1 MDDNIICPLCGYQ
14 RKDQDNNPEWQC
26 PGCLAAYNKAQYG
39 LFSLPEKKIDEF
51 SLPQDMSKA
60 YLLTEDS
67 LYIFNNNLQ
76 KKIKKI
82 EISENNLQFI
92 IAELGIDPIKDEE
105 KMLFET
111 LPYEKLNVIKKNL
124 NSNTSTSHANNE
136 TTNSP
141 PNIKAKEGVEEE
153 NSLIEKQDDDKKH
166 VNSNSDLYFWVGFL
180 GLILLLI
187 GVFSPIVS
195 APMIGD
201 LNLFRNGKGDG
212 IFILF
217 LSSFWLV
224 TFMRA
229 GRIGLTILSVL
240 IGGLILYDLVFTYN
254 LMQNIK
260 SDLTNQLAGNP
271 FAGIANTM
279 IGSIEMKWGW
289 VLLLLGASLMLLSG
303 IVKDKDV
310 PSIIEDHPQSNIFIN
325 FFNGIAIILFVL
337 PLYFWIFGVVNN
349 TSKTSPSQ
357 LQTKQQDR
365 SKNQSEIVSQI
376 KSVNLT
382 VLSSNVEAFD
392 HLASDCLI
400 NVKVY
405 GKINSSCTKASSIE
419 DKLLP
424 QLKMLGQE
432 LKKMGKENKGISS
445 DLEMKLNTI
454 IRHFKSGQKDL
465 MTANTILSR

>member
-1 MDDNIICPLCGYQ
+1 MDDRIICPLCGYR

-26 PGCLAAYNKAQYG
+26 PGCMAAYNKAQYG
-39 LFSLPEKKIDEF
+39 LFSLPEKKINEF

-82 EISENNLQFI
+82 EISENNLQLI
-92 IAELGIDPIKDEE
+92 AAELSIGPIEDEE

-111 LPYEKLNVIKKNL
+111 LPYEELNIIKKNL
-124 NSNTSTSHANNE
+124 DSNTSTSHAKE
-136 TTNSP
+136 TTNNPS
-141 PNIKAKEGVEEE
+141 NIKAQEGVEEE
-153 NSLIEKQDDDKKH
+153 KDPIENQGDEKKH
-166 VNSNSDLYFWVGFL
+166 VNSNSDLYFWVGCL
-180 GLILLLI
+180 GVILLLI
-187 GVFSPIVS
+187 GIFSPIAA

-224 TFMRA
+224 KFMRA
-229 GRIGLTILSVL
+229 GRMGLTILSML
-240 IGGLILYDLVFTYN
+240 IGGLIIYDLVFTYN
-254 LMQNIK
+254 LIQNIK
-260 SDLTNQLAGNP
+260 SDLANQLADNP

-289 VLLLLGASLMLLSG
+289 ILLLLGASLMLLSS
-303 IVKDKDV
+303 IVKDKDI
-310 PSIIEDHPQSNIFIN
+310 PSIIEDHPQSHIFKN
-325 FFNGIAIILFVL
+325 FVNVFAMILFIL
-337 PLYFWIFGVVNN
+337 PLYFLIFGEINN
-349 TSKTSPSQ
+349 TSQTSPSL
-357 LQTKQQDR
+357 LQTKQQHR
-365 SKNQSEIVSQI
+365 SKNRSETVSQI
-376 KSVNLT
+376 KSVNFT
-382 VLSSNVEAFD
+382 VLSSDAEAFE
-392 HLASDCLI
+392 HLASNCLI

-405 GKINSSCTKASSIE
+405 GKTNFSCTKASKLE

-432 LKKMGKENKGISS
+432 LKKMGKENKGISR

-454 IRHFKSGQKDL
+454 IRQFKSGQKDL